1 LNYFQELAKKTE
13 GDEDD
18 EEEDEVEEGREEQEY
33 DEEDQE
39 EVGNNPS
46 LMRRVLL

>member
-1 LNYFQELAKKTE
+1 LTYFQELAKKTE